1 MAYETFYFF
10 TAGRRA
16 YIQCA
21 GGAACCYKCRDA
33 AWSVS
38 LCGENGKTDLGP
50 ALGADWC
57 EFREIYIREGSSYTA
72 GRGIFE
78 GEVKSMGTCADLRL
92 TALFCALFA
101 CHAPNTHTHIKIKTN
116 GLAL

>member
-1 MAYETFYFF
+1 MEHSTS
-10 TAGRRA
+10 
-16 YIQCA
+16 IPP
-21 GGAACCYKCRDA
+21 DA
-33 AWSVS
+33 APTYSVRVVRPVATNVATQRGLS
-38 LCGENGKTDLGP
+38 LCGKNGKTDLGP

-57 EFREIYIREGSSYTA
+57 EFREMYIREGSSYTA

-101 CHAPNTHTHIKIKTN
+101 CHAPNTHTHTHIKIKTN